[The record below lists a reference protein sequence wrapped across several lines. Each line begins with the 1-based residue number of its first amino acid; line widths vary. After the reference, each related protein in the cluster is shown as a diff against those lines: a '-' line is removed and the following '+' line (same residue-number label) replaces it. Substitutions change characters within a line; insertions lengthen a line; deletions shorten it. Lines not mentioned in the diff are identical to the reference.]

1 MPIVCKVR
9 VHESGEEF
17 FAREG
22 LYEKNKNGELV
33 PGYLI
38 ITPLGDRWLPCTECS
53 AVSIDGYPIQKEV
66 QREVTK
72 AGGNGKG
79 HVVTHSGRTIDS
91 DYLRKRG
98 RKSPDSR
105 AEG

>member
-1 MPIVCKVR
+1 MSISIKVR
-9 VHESGEEF
+9 IHESGEEF

-53 AVSIDGYPIQKEV
+53 AVSIDGYPIIKEV
-66 QREVTK
+66 QHEVST
-72 AGGNGKG
+72 A
-79 HVVTHSGRTIDS
+79 THSSRTPS
-91 DYLRKRG
+91 TNYLRKGERQHSSIG
-98 RKSPDSR
+98 GKSR
-105 AEG
+105 AGESES